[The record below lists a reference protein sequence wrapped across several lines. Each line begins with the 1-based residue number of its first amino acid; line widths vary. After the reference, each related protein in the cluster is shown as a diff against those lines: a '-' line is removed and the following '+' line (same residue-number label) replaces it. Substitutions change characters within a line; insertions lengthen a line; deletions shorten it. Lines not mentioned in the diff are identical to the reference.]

1 MSVTVTSLAMPAVKR
16 YVPVNVDRKSKYDFD
31 TLRADST
38 DCVAITGLESLA
50 DAEKAA
56 TRLSSAAA
64 QYTKREVAKNGG
76 AKLPFQ
82 ISVRKGTAEDG
93 SFFAGAWK
101 VTKKAKKAAT
111 ADAGADA
118 SEGQAA

>member
-1 MSVTVTSLAMPAVKR
+1 MSVTVTSIAMPAVKR
-16 YVPVNVDRKSKYDFD
+16 YVPVNVNRESKYDFD
-31 TLRADST
+31 SLRVDST

-64 QYTKREVAKNGG
+64 QYTKRKTAENGG
-76 AKLPFQ
+76 VKPDFQ
-82 ISVRKGTAEDG
+82 IAVRKGNAEDG
-93 SFFAGAWK
+93 SFYAGAWK
-101 VTKKAKKAAT
+101 VTKKAKKAKT